1 LGGISVGRMAVELK
15 PDTLALA
22 KEEGRAPWTDV
33 VHEFKDCVWYN
44 DGFPVT
50 EGHSLIVPR
59 EASQQN
65 LLRCFDLALKIAN
78 DNVQRGIIT
87 GYNIGL
93 NMGESAGQTCMYPHV
108 HLIPRKDGDCEDPTG
123 GVRNVIPGKG
133 NYKKNA

>member
-1 LGGISVGRMAVELK
+1 MGGVSVGRRAVELT

-44 DGFPVT
+44 DGYPVT

-78 DNVQRGIIT
+78 DNVQ
-87 GYNIGL
+87 L
-93 NMGESAGQTCMYPHV
+93 S
-108 HLIPRKDGDCEDPTG
+108 LIH
-123 GVRNVIPGKG
+123 I
-133 NYKKNA
+133 